1 MEIER
6 KFLID
11 RLPENMEAYPSKYIE
26 QAYLCTDP
34 VVRVRR
40 QDQEYI
46 LTYKGKGMMI
56 REEYNLPLTEEAY
69 AHLKAKADGNVI
81 SKRRYLIPLG
91 GSLTAELDV
100 FSGRFAGLM
109 LAEVEFASEE
119 EANRFCPP
127 DWFGREVTYS
137 PEYHNSSMSRLP

>member
-1 MEIER
+1 
-6 KFLID
+6 
-11 RLPENMEAYPSKYIE
+11 
-26 QAYLCTDP
+26 
-34 VVRVRR
+34 
-40 QDQEYI
+40 
-46 LTYKGKGMMI
+46 MMI

>member
-6 KFLID
+6 KFLVD
-11 RLPENMEAYPSKYIE
+11 RLPENLECYPCKFIE

-34 VVRVRR
+34 VVRVRQ

-46 LTYKGKGMMI
+46 LTYKGKGMMM
-56 REEYNLPLTEEAY
+56 REEYNLPLNQEAY

-81 SKRRYLIPLG
+81 SKQRYLIPLWD
-91 GSLTAELDV
+91 SLTAELDV
-100 FSGRFAGLM
+100 FSGRFSGLV

-127 DWFGREVTYS
+127 EWFGREVTYS